1 MTTTET
7 IKSLNENERKALTI
21 ICKDCDNI
29 DGEGYTTTVDA
40 MVALMREFE
49 NGQAVGGYLA
59 DLMDKGLID
68 YEKADN
74 TLWVD
79 KEVFAAFC

>member
-7 IKSLNENERKALTI
+7 IKSLNEYERKALTI
-21 ICKDCDNI
+21 ICKDCDDI

-49 NGQAVGGYLA
+49 NGQSVGGYLA

-68 YEKADN
+68 YDKVDHA
-74 TLWVD
+74 LWVG
-79 KEVFAAFC
+79 KEVFSAFC